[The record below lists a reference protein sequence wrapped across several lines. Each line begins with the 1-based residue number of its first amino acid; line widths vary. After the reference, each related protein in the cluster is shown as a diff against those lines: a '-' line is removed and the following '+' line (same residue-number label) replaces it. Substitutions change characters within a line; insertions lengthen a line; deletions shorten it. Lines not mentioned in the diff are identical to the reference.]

1 MYVSMCDCISLSVCV
16 LIRCLAV
23 HMCLQVL
30 YENML
35 TELPFAS
42 FFLSKLLSSQKGDVD
57 IHHLASLDPEMYR
70 CRMVQMCNS
79 NHRNNNVIIKLLIL
93 G

>member
-1 MYVSMCDCISLSVCV
+1 MSARVCVCMSVC
-16 LIRCLAV
+16 
-23 HMCLQVL
+23 MCACQVL

-70 CRMVQMCNS
+70 
-79 NHRNNNVIIKLLIL
+79 
-93 G
+93 